1 MKRMLFLL
9 QTPSLFNVSDLQL
22 IAPELILTLAA
33 CVALVMEVILPYKL
47 SKWTA
52 YFSLGGIALA
62 LVSLGAQFKNMGGT
76 FLSSLPTLS
85 PTDGFYGMVHIDG
98 FALIFRALFLIAAA
112 LAIAI
117 SIRYLDIEREQHGEY
132 YALVLFATVGM
143 MFLGSGYD
151 LISLYIALELMAL
164 TFYVLVAFT
173 KRQRRSN
180 EAGMKYFLLGAFS
193 SGILLYGMSLLYGIA
208 GSTNLGVIGQAVND
222 AFLKINAA
230 APDDPIRGLRGL
242 LFVGMIALAAGLFFK
257 VAAVPFHM
265 WAPDAYEGAPT
276 SVTAFLSTGSKAA
289 SFALYA
295 RIFFVALAPM
305 QIDWAPLLAIVAALT
320 IVVGN
325 WAAITQENSK
335 RLLAYSSISN
345 AGYLLLA
352 IIANNTYGNIG
363 LFIYLLVYTLMNM
376 GAFGIVISLRRRGI
390 IGDNV
395 DDMTGLAQKS
405 PGMAA
410 MMAIFML
417 SLGGL
422 PGTGGFIGKYF
433 LLWGLLNRGEV
444 EHKSW
449 YYWLAGWAVIN
460 IVVSFY
466 YYIRFIRVMYLGDRV
481 ADDEPLS
488 LSYPLRAGLAISLI
502 LIIVIGVYPQPFIA
516 LAQKL
521 IPAAPA
527 VAPAA
532 VAPAASKDLE
542 PSQ

>member
-1 MKRMLFLL
+1 MLFLF
-9 QTPSLFNVSDLQL
+9 QTSGILNPRDLQL
-22 IAPELILTLAA
+22 IAPELIITVAA
-33 CVALVMEVILPYKL
+33 CAALVIEVILPYKL
-47 SKWTA
+47 GKWTA
-52 YFSLGGIALA
+52 YSSLAGIGLA
-62 LVSLGAQFKNMGGT
+62 LVSLGAQFISMGGT
-76 FLSSLPTLS
+76 FRFGSLTTLA
-85 PTDGFYGMVHIDG
+85 PIDGFYGMVRIDG
-98 FALIFRALFLIAAA
+98 FALVFRAIFLIAAA

-117 SIRYLDIEREQHGEY
+117 SIRYLDMEREQHGEY
-132 YALVLFATVGM
+132 YSLILFATVGM

-164 TFYVLVAFT
+164 TFYVRVAFT
-173 KRQRRSN
+173 KRDRRSN
-180 EAGMKYFLLGAFS
+180 EAGMKFLLLGAFS
-193 SGILLYGMSLLYGIA
+193 SGILLYGMSVLYGVT
-208 GSTNLGVIGQAVND
+208 GSTNLGEIGRNLNSTGD
-222 AFLKINAA
+222 
-230 APDDPIRGLRGL
+230 LRPL
-242 LFVGMIALAAGLFFK
+242 LLIGMIALAAGLFFK
-257 VAAVPFHM
+257 ISAVPFHM

-295 RIFFVALAPM
+295 RIFFVALGPM
-305 QIDWAPLLAIVAALT
+305 QVDWAPLLGIVAALT

-363 LFIYLLVYTLMNM
+363 LVIYLVVYTLMNM
-376 GAFGIVISLRRRGI
+376 GAFGVIISLRRRGI

-395 DDMTGLAQKS
+395 DDMTGLALKS

-433 LLWGLLNRGEV
+433 LLWGLLSRCDTD
-444 EHKSW
+444 HKSW

-466 YYIRFIRVMYLGDRV
+466 YYIRFIRVMYLGDRI
-481 ADDEPLS
+481 ADEQPLTMS
-488 LSYPLRAGLAISLI
+488 PALKTALIVSLI
-502 LIIVIGVYPQPFIA
+502 GIVFIGAYPQPFIV

-521 IPAAPA
+521 IPAQ
-527 VAPAA
+527 
-532 VAPAASKDLE
+532 PAASSASSKAS
-542 PSQ
+542 PTSQ

>member
-1 MKRMLFLL
+1 MNQFPMLFLF
-9 QTPSLFNVSDLQL
+9 QSSTIISFRDLQL
-22 IAPELILTLAA
+22 IAPELIITAVA

-52 YFSLGGIALA
+52 YFSLAGIALA
-62 LVSLGAQFKNMGGT
+62 LVSLGVQFTSMGGT
-76 FLSSLPTLS
+76 FRLSLLHSLTPI
-85 PTDGFYGMVHIDG
+85 DGFYGMLRIDG
-98 FALIFRALFLIAAA
+98 FALIFRAIFLIAAA

-132 YALVLFATVGM
+132 YSLILFATVGM
-143 MFLGSGYD
+143 LFLANGYD

-173 KRQRRSN
+173 KRDRRSN

-193 SGILLYGMSLLYGIA
+193 SGILLYGMSIIYGVT
-208 GSTNLGVIGQAVND
+208 GSTNLGDIGRSLNSTGD
-222 AFLKINAA
+222 
-230 APDDPIRGLRGL
+230 LRPL
-242 LFVGMIALAAGLFFK
+242 LLIGMIALAAGLFFK

-295 RIFFVALAPM
+295 RIFFVALQPM
-305 QIDWAPLLAIVAALT
+305 QIDWAPLLGIVAALT

-345 AGYLLLA
+345 AGYLLLG
-352 IIANNTYGNIG
+352 IIANNTYGNVG
-363 LFIYLLVYTLMNM
+363 LVIYLIVYTLMNM
-376 GAFGIVISLRRRGI
+376 GAFGVIISLRRRGI

-405 PGMAA
+405 PGLAA
-410 MMAIFML
+410 MMALFML

-422 PGTGGFIGKYF
+422 PATGGFIGKYF
-433 LLWGLLNRGEV
+433 LFWGLLQRGETD
-444 EHKSW
+444 HKSW

-466 YYIRFIRVMYLGDRV
+466 YYIRFIRVMYLGDRLADEQPLTMSPALKTAMV
-481 ADDEPLS
+481 AALV
-488 LSYPLRAGLAISLI
+488 GI
-502 LIIVIGVYPQPFIA
+502 LFIGVYPQPFIV

-521 IPAAPA
+521 IPGPPAAAPA
-527 VAPAA
+527 GPN
-532 VAPAASKDLE
+532 PL

>member
-1 MKRMLFLL
+1 MLFLF
-9 QTPSLFNVSDLQL
+9 QTSGIINPRDLQL
-22 IAPELILTLAA
+22 IAPELIITVAA

-52 YFSLGGIALA
+52 YSSLAGIGLA
-62 LVSLGAQFKNMGGT
+62 LVSLGTQFVSMGGT
-76 FLSSLPTLS
+76 FRLAALQKLS
-85 PTDGFYGMVHIDG
+85 PIDGFYGMVRIDG
-98 FALIFRALFLIAAA
+98 FALLFRAIFLIAAA

-117 SIRYLDIEREQHGEY
+117 SIRYLDVEREQHGEY
-132 YALVLFATVGM
+132 YALILFATVGM

-151 LISLYIALELMAL
+151 LISLYIALELMAV

-173 KRQRRSN
+173 KRERRSN

-193 SGILLYGMSLLYGIA
+193 SGILLYGMSLLYGVT
-208 GSTNLGVIGQAVND
+208 GSTNLGDIGRGVGTAP
-222 AFLKINAA
+222 AA
-230 APDDPIRGLRGL
+230 LRPML
-242 LFVGMIALAAGLFFK
+242 LLGKIALAAGLFFK
-257 VAAVPFHM
+257 IAAVPFHM

-295 RIFFVALAPM
+295 RIFFIALGPM
-305 QIDWAPLLAIVAALT
+305 QIDWAPLLGIVAALT

-363 LFIYLLVYTLMNM
+363 LVIYLLVYTFMNM
-376 GAFGIVISLRRRGI
+376 GAFGIIISLRRRNI

-395 DDMTGLAQKS
+395 DDMTGLSQKA

-410 MMAIFML
+410 MMTIFML

-433 LLWGLLNRGEV
+433 LLWGLLNRGETD
-444 EHKSW
+444 HKSW

-466 YYIRFIRVMYLGDRV
+466 YYIRFIRVMYLGDAT
-481 ADDEPLS
+481 ADEEPLMVS
-488 LSYPLRAGLAISLI
+488 PALRAGLVVSLI
-502 LIIVIGVYPQPFIA
+502 GIIFIGVYPQPFIV

-521 IPAAPA
+521 IPSQ
-527 VAPAA
+527 
-532 VAPAASKDLE
+532 PAASSA
-542 PSQ
+542 PSNPSPASQ

>member
-1 MKRMLFLL
+1 MLFLF
-9 QTPSLFNVSDLQL
+9 QTSSILNYRDLQL
-22 IAPELILTLAA
+22 IAPELIITVSA

-47 SKWTA
+47 GKWTA
-52 YFSLGGIALA
+52 YFSLAGVALA
-62 LVSLGAQFKNMGGT
+62 LMSLGAQFLSMGGT
-76 FLSSLPTLS
+76 FRFGSLPALT
-85 PTDGFYGMVHIDG
+85 PMDGFYGMVHVDG
-98 FALIFRALFLIAAA
+98 FALIFRAIFLIAVA

-132 YALVLFATVGM
+132 YALLLFATAGM
-143 MFLGSGYD
+143 MFLAVGYD

-173 KRQRRSN
+173 KRERRSN

-193 SGILLYGMSLLYGIA
+193 SGILLYGMSVLYGIS
-208 GSTNLGVIGQAVND
+208 GSTNLTKIGAGI
-222 AFLKINAA
+222 AS
-230 APDDPIRGLRGL
+230 APAELRPML
-242 LFVGMIALAAGLFFK
+242 LLGMIALAAGLFFK

-295 RIFFVALAPM
+295 RIFFVALGPL
-305 QIDWAPLLAIVAALT
+305 QVEWAPLLGLVAALT

-335 RLLAYSSISN
+335 RLLAYSSVSN

-352 IIANNTYGNIG
+352 IIANNSYGNIG
-363 LFIYLLVYTLMNM
+363 LVIYLIVYVLMNM
-376 GAFGIVISLRRRGI
+376 GAFGVIISLRRRGI

-395 DDMTGLAQKS
+395 DDMTGLAQKA

-410 MMAIFML
+410 MMAVFML

-422 PGTGGFIGKYF
+422 PGTGGFMGKWY
-433 LLWGLLNRGEV
+433 LLWGLFDRAQTD
-444 EHKSW
+444 HKNW

-481 ADDEPLS
+481 ADEEPLT
-488 LSYPLRAGLAISLI
+488 LSRPLQTAMVVALLGI
-502 LIIVIGVYPQPFIA
+502 LFIGIYPQPFIV

-521 IPAAPA
+521 IPSQTPATAPLAPVPTAAAP
-527 VAPAA
+527 
-532 VAPAASKDLE
+532 L
-542 PSQ
+542 Q

>member
-1 MKRMLFLL
+1 MNFLL
-9 QTPSLFNVSDLQL
+9 QTSGIINIRDLQL
-22 IAPELILTLAA
+22 IAPELILTTVA
-33 CVALVMEVILPYKL
+33 CLALVMEVVLPYKL

-52 YFSLGGIALA
+52 YFSLSGVALA
-62 LVSLGAQFKNMGGT
+62 LISLSAQFISMGGT
-76 FLSSLPTLS
+76 FRLAGLQNLS
-85 PTDGFYGMVHIDG
+85 PMDGFNGMLRIDG
-98 FALIFRALFLIAAA
+98 FALVFRAIFLIAAA
-112 LAIAI
+112 LTIGI
-117 SIRYLDIEREQHGEY
+117 SMRYLDIEREQHGEY
-132 YALVLFATVGM
+132 YALILFATVGM
-143 MFLGSGYD
+143 MFLGNGYD

-208 GSTNLGVIGQAVND
+208 GTTNLGQMSEKLGAVP
-222 AFLKINAA
+222 AEVR
-230 APDDPIRGLRGL
+230 PL
-242 LFVGMIALAAGLFFK
+242 LLLGMIALAAGLFFK
-257 VAAVPFHM
+257 IAAVPFHM

-295 RIFFVALAPM
+295 RIFFVALGPM
-305 QIDWAPLLAIVAALT
+305 QIDWAPLLGIVAALT

-325 WAAITQENSK
+325 WAAVTQENSK

-345 AGYLLLA
+345 AGYLLLGL
-352 IIANNTYGNIG
+352 IANNAYGNIG
-363 LFIYLLVYTLMNM
+363 LVIYLLVYTLMNV
-376 GAFGIVISLRRRGI
+376 GAFGVIISLRRRGI

-395 DDMTGLAQKS
+395 DDLTGLSEKA

-433 LLWGLLNRGEV
+433 LLWGLLQRGDTM
-444 EHKSW
+444 HKSW

-481 ADDEPLS
+481 ADEEPLMIS
-488 LSYPLRAGLAISLI
+488 PALRTAMIAALVG
-502 LIIVIGVYPQPFIA
+502 VIFIGIYPQPFIV

-521 IPAAPA
+521 IPSQ
-527 VAPAA
+527 
-532 VAPAASKDLE
+532 AASAPPPPDSTSPFATK
-542 PSQ
+542 

>member
-1 MKRMLFLL
+1 MLL
-9 QTPSLFNVSDLQL
+9 QINSTALFNLHDLQL
-22 IAPELILTLAA
+22 IAPELILTAIA
-33 CVALVMEVILPYKL
+33 CLALVIEVILPYKL

-52 YFSLGGIALA
+52 YFSLAGIALA
-62 LVSLGAQFKNMGGT
+62 LISLTAQFFDMGGT
-76 FLSSLPTLS
+76 FSLGALQNLSAV
-85 PTDGFYGMVHIDG
+85 DGFYGMVRIDG
-98 FALIFRALFLIAAA
+98 FALVFNAIFLVAAA

-117 SIRYLDIEREQHGEY
+117 STRYLDIEREQHGEY
-132 YALVLFATVGM
+132 YALILFATVGM

-151 LISLYIALELMAL
+151 LISLYIGLELMAV

-173 KRQRRSN
+173 KRQKPSN

-193 SGILLYGMSLLYGIA
+193 SGILLYGISLLYGIA
-208 GSTNLGVIGQAVND
+208 GSTNLGEMGKNLASGG
-222 AFLKINAA
+222 AE
-230 APDDPIRGLRGL
+230 LRPML
-242 LFVGMIALAAGLFFK
+242 LLGMIALAAGLFFK

-305 QIDWAPLLAIVAALT
+305 RVDWAPLLGLVAALT

-325 WAAITQENSK
+325 WAAVTQENSK

-352 IIANNTYGNIG
+352 LVANNTYGNIG
-363 LFIYLLVYTLMNM
+363 LVIYLLVYTLMNM

-395 DDMTGLAQKS
+395 DDMTGLAQKA
-405 PGMAA
+405 PGIAA

-433 LLWGLLNRGEV
+433 LLWGLFDRARADGKN
-444 EHKSW
+444 W

-466 YYIRFIRVMYLGDRV
+466 YYIRFIRVMYLGDGV
-481 ADDEPLS
+481 ADQEPLS
-488 LSYPLRAGLAISLI
+488 LSPALRTALLTSLVG
-502 LIIVIGVYPQPFIA
+502 IVFIGIYPQPFIV

-521 IPAAPA
+521 MPQIGA
-527 VAPAA
+527 VNSL
-532 VAPAASKDLE
+532 VLK
-542 PSQ
+542 

>member
-1 MKRMLFLL
+1 MLFLF
-9 QTPSLFNVSDLQL
+9 QTSGILNYRDLQL
-22 IAPELILTLAA
+22 IAPELIITVIA

-47 SKWTA
+47 GKWTA
-52 YFSLGGIALA
+52 YFSLGGVALA
-62 LVSLGAQFKNMGGT
+62 LVSLGAQFLSMGGT
-76 FLSSLPTLS
+76 FRFSSLPTLT
-85 PTDGFYGMVHIDG
+85 PMDGFYGMVHVDG
-98 FALIFRALFLIAAA
+98 FALIFRAIFLIAVA

-132 YALVLFATVGM
+132 YALLLFATVGM
-143 MFLGSGYD
+143 MFLAVGYD

-173 KRQRRSN
+173 KRERRSN

-193 SGILLYGMSLLYGIA
+193 SGILLYGMSVLYGIT
-208 GSTNLGVIGQAVND
+208 GSTNLAQMGTGIAS
-222 AFLKINAA
+222 
-230 APDDPIRGLRGL
+230 APTEMRPML
-242 LFVGMIALAAGLFFK
+242 LLGMIALAAGLFFK
-257 VAAVPFHM
+257 IAAVPFHM

-305 QIDWAPLLAIVAALT
+305 QIDWAPLLGIVAALT

-352 IIANNTYGNIG
+352 IIANNSYGNIG
-363 LFIYLLVYTLMNM
+363 LVIYLIVYVFMNM
-376 GAFGIVISLRRRGI
+376 GAFGVIISLRRRGI

-395 DDMTGLAQKS
+395 DDMTGLAQKA

-433 LLWGLLNRGEV
+433 LLYGLFDRARADGKN
-444 EHKSW
+444 W
-449 YYWLAGWAVIN
+449 YIWLATWAAIN
-460 IVVSFY
+460 IVVSFFY
-466 YYIRFIRVMYLGDRV
+466 YLRFIRVMYLGDRIADAQPLTMSPALRTALV
-481 ADDEPLS
+481 ATLV
-488 LSYPLRAGLAISLI
+488 GI
-502 LIIVIGVYPQPFIA
+502 LFIGVYPQPFIV

-521 IPAAPA
+521 FPAQTSATAPPAATSPA
-527 VAPAA
+527 P
-532 VAPAASKDLE
+532 L
-542 PSQ
+542 Q

>member
-1 MKRMLFLL
+1 MLFLL
-9 QTPSLFNVSDLQL
+9 QATSLFNVRDLQL
-22 IAPELILTLAA
+22 IAPELILTVVA
-33 CVALVMEVILPYKL
+33 CVVLVMEVVLPYRL

-52 YFSLGGIALA
+52 YFSLVGIALA
-62 LVSLGAQFKNMGGT
+62 LVSLAALFMSIGGT
-76 FLSSLPTLS
+76 FRFGNLTALTPL
-85 PTDGFYGMVHIDG
+85 DGFWGMVRIDG
-98 FALIFRALFLIAAA
+98 FALLFKGIFLIAAA

-117 SIRYLDIEREQHGEY
+117 SIRFLDLEREQHGEY

-193 SGILLYGMSLLYGIA
+193 SGILLYGMSLIYGVA
-208 GSTNLGVIGQAVND
+208 GSTNLGDIGRNLAG
-222 AFLKINAA
+222 AG
-230 APDDPIRGLRGL
+230 PELRPL
-242 LFVGMIALAAGLFFK
+242 LLLGMIALAAGLFFK

-295 RIFFVALAPM
+295 RIFFVALEPM
-305 QIDWAPLLAIVAALT
+305 QVDWAPLLGIVAALT

-345 AGYLLLA
+345 AGYLLLG
-352 IIANNTYGNIG
+352 IVANNAYGNIG

-376 GAFGIVISLRRRGI
+376 GAFGIIISLRRRGI

-395 DDMTGLAQKS
+395 DDMTGLAQKA

-433 LLWGLLNRGEV
+433 LLWGLLARGDAESR
-444 EHKSW
+444 SW

-488 LSYPLRAGLAISLI
+488 MSPALRAGLVFSLVMII
-502 LIIVIGVYPQPFIA
+502 LIGIYPQPFIA

-521 IPAAPA
+521 MPAA
-527 VAPAA
+527 AA
-532 VAPAASKDLE
+532 TIAPAASNTPA
-542 PSQ
+542 PSE

>member
-1 MKRMLFLL
+1 MFLL
-9 QTPSLFNVSDLQL
+9 FQTPSLFNLHDLQL
-22 IAPELILTLAA
+22 IAPELILTAIG
-33 CVALVMEVILPYKL
+33 CVVLVMEVILPYKL

-52 YFSLGGIALA
+52 YFSLAGVALA
-62 LVSLGAQFKNMGGT
+62 TVSVGALFVNAGGT
-76 FLSSLPTLS
+76 FRLGSLQTLVA
-85 PTDGFYGMVHIDG
+85 TDGFYGMVRIDG
-98 FALIFRALFLIAAA
+98 FALLFKTIFLIAAA

-117 SIRYLDIEREQHGEY
+117 SIRFLDIEREQHGEY
-132 YALVLFATVGM
+132 YALLLFATVGM
-143 MFLGSGYD
+143 MFLGSGFD
-151 LISLYIALELMAL
+151 LISLYIALELMAV

-193 SGILLYGMSLLYGIA
+193 SGVLLYGMSLLYGVS
-208 GSTNLGVIGQAVND
+208 GSTNLAEIGKGIAG
-222 AFLKINAA
+222 AG
-230 APDDPIRGLRGL
+230 PELRPML
-242 LFVGMIALAAGLFFK
+242 LLGMIALAAGLFFK

-276 SVTAFLSTGSKAA
+276 PVTAFLSTGSKAA

-295 RIFFVALAPM
+295 RIFFVALEPM
-305 QIDWAPLLAIVAALT
+305 QVDWAPLLGIVAALT

-325 WAAITQENSK
+325 WAAVTQENSK

-352 IIANNTYGNIG
+352 VVANNTYGNIG
-363 LFIYLLVYTLMNM
+363 LVIYLLVYTLMNM
-376 GAFGIVISLRRRGI
+376 GAFGIVISLRRHGI

-395 DDMTGLAQKS
+395 DDMTGLAQKA

-410 MMAIFML
+410 MMGIFML

-433 LLWGLLNRGEV
+433 LLWGLLRRGDTD
-444 EHKSW
+444 HKSW
-449 YYWLAGWAVIN
+449 YYWLAAWAVIN
-460 IVVSFY
+460 IVISFY

-481 ADDEPLS
+481 ADAEPLS
-488 LSYPLRAGLAISLI
+488 MSPALKTALVAALVGI
-502 LIIVIGVYPQPFIA
+502 LFIGIYPQPFIV

-521 IPAAPA
+521 MPSQ
-527 VAPAA
+527 
-532 VAPAASKDLE
+532 AASTPVASK
-542 PSQ
+542 

>member
-1 MKRMLFLL
+1 MTFLF
-9 QTPSLFNVSDLQL
+9 QTTVISIRDLQL
-22 IAPELILTLAA
+22 IAPEIILAVTA
-33 CVALVMEVILPYKL
+33 CIALVIEVILPYKL

-52 YFSLGGIALA
+52 HFSLAGIALA
-62 LVSLGAQFKNMGGT
+62 LISLGAQFLSMGGT
-76 FLSSLPTLS
+76 FKLDALQNLTAV
-85 PTDGFYGMVHIDG
+85 DGFFGMIRIDG
-98 FALIFRALFLIAAA
+98 FALVFKAIFLVAAA
-112 LAIAI
+112 LAILIAM
-117 SIRYLDIEREQHGEY
+117 RYLDIEREQHGEY

-151 LISLYIALELMAL
+151 LISLYISLELMAV

-173 KRQRRSN
+173 KRERRSN

-193 SGILLYGMSLLYGIA
+193 SGILLYGMSLLYGVT
-208 GSTNLGVIGQAVND
+208 GSTNLGDIGRSVGAS
-222 AFLKINAA
+222 
-230 APDDPIRGLRGL
+230 APGTPMRPVML
-242 LFVGMIALAAGLFFK
+242 LGMIALAAGLFFK
-257 VAAVPFHM
+257 IAAVPFHM

-276 SVTAFLSTGSKAA
+276 SVTAFLATGSKAA

-305 QIDWAPLLAIVAALT
+305 QIDWAPLLGIVAALT

-345 AGYLLLA
+345 AGYLLLG
-352 IIANNTYGNIG
+352 IIANNTYGNVG
-363 LFIYLLVYTLMNM
+363 LVIYLLVYTLMNM
-376 GAFGIVISLRRRGI
+376 GAFGIIISLRRRGI
-390 IGDNV
+390 ICDNV
-395 DDMTGLAQKS
+395 DDMTGLAQKA

-410 MMAIFML
+410 MMGIFML

-433 LLWGLLNRGEV
+433 LLWGLLVRGETD
-444 EHKSW
+444 HKSW

-481 ADDEPLS
+481 ADAEPLTMS
-488 LSYPLRAGLAISLI
+488 PALRAAMIFALVGI
-502 LIIVIGVYPQPFIA
+502 LFIGIYPQPFIV

-521 IPAAPA
+521 LPSKSAGPTTANAAPSTN
-527 VAPAA
+527 VEGT
-532 VAPAASKDLE
+532 K
-542 PSQ
+542 

>member
-1 MKRMLFLL
+1 MLLF
-9 QTPSLFNVSDLQL
+9 QASAVFNVHDLQL
-22 IAPELILTLAA
+22 IAPELILTAIA
-33 CVALVMEVILPYKL
+33 CLALVMEVILPYKL

-52 YFSLGGIALA
+52 YFSLAGIALA
-62 LVSLGAQFKNMGGT
+62 LISLAAQFKSIGGT
-76 FLSSLPTLS
+76 LSLNALQGVTA
-85 PTDGFYGMVHIDG
+85 TDGFYGMVHIDG
-98 FALIFRALFLIAAA
+98 FALVFRAIFLIAAG
-112 LAIAI
+112 LTIAI
-117 SIRYLDIEREQHGEY
+117 SMRYLDIEHEQHGEY
-132 YALVLFATVGM
+132 YALILFATVGM

-151 LISLYIALELMAL
+151 LISLYIALELMAV

-208 GSTNLGVIGQAVND
+208 GSTNLGEMGTK
-222 AFLKINAA
+222 LSA
-230 APDDPIRGLRGL
+230 APAELRPVL
-242 LFVGMIALAAGLFFK
+242 LLGMIALAAGLFFK

-295 RIFFVALAPM
+295 RIFFVALGPM
-305 QIDWAPLLAIVAALT
+305 QIDWAPLLGIVAALT

-325 WAAITQENSK
+325 WAAVTQENSK

-345 AGYLLLA
+345 AGYLLLGL
-352 IIANNTYGNIG
+352 IANNTYGNIG
-363 LFIYLLVYTLMNM
+363 LAIYLLVYTLMNI
-376 GAFGIVISLRRRGI
+376 GAFGVIISLRRRGI

-395 DDMTGLAQKS
+395 DDMTGLAQKA

-410 MMAIFML
+410 MMGIFML

-433 LLWGLLNRGEV
+433 LLWGLLQRGEAA
-444 EHKSW
+444 HKSW
-449 YYWLAGWAVIN
+449 YYWLTGWAVIN

-466 YYIRFIRVMYLGDRV
+466 YYIRFIRVMYLGDRI
-481 ADDEPLS
+481 ADEEPLTMS
-488 LSYPLRAGLAISLI
+488 PALRTAMIVSLI
-502 LIIVIGVYPQPFIA
+502 GIVFIGVYPQPFIV

-521 IPAAPA
+521 IPAQ
-527 VAPAA
+527 
-532 VAPAASKDLE
+532 PAASSASSKAS
-542 PSQ
+542 PTSQ

>member
-1 MKRMLFLL
+1 MLFLF
-9 QTPSLFNVSDLQL
+9 QTGLFNFRDLQL
-22 IAPELILTLAA
+22 IAPELIITVAA
-33 CVALVMEVILPYKL
+33 CAALVMEVILPYKL

-52 YFSLGGIALA
+52 YSSLAGIGLA
-62 LVSLGAQFKNMGGT
+62 LVSLGAQFLSMGGT
-76 FLSSLPTLS
+76 FRLATLTNLSAI
-85 PTDGFYGMVHIDG
+85 DGFYGMVRVDG
-98 FALIFRALFLIAAA
+98 FALLFRAIFLIAAA

-117 SIRYLDIEREQHGEY
+117 SIRFLDIEREQHGEY
-132 YALVLFATVGM
+132 YSLILFATVGM

-151 LISLYIALELMAL
+151 LISLYISLELMAL

-173 KRQRRSN
+173 KRERRSN

-193 SGILLYGMSLLYGIA
+193 SGILLYGMSVLYGVT
-208 GSTNLGVIGQAVND
+208 GSTNLGEIGRNLSSTGD
-222 AFLKINAA
+222 
-230 APDDPIRGLRGL
+230 LRPLVL
-242 LFVGMIALAAGLFFK
+242 LGMIALAAGLFFK
-257 VAAVPFHM
+257 IAAVPFHM

-295 RIFFVALAPM
+295 RIFFVALGPM
-305 QIDWAPLLAIVAALT
+305 QVDWAPLLGIVAALT

-352 IIANNTYGNIG
+352 IIANNSYGNIG
-363 LFIYLLVYTLMNM
+363 LVIYLVVYTLMNM
-376 GAFGIVISLRRRGI
+376 GAFGVIISLRRRGI

-395 DDMTGLAQKS
+395 DDMTGLAQKA

-433 LLWGLLNRGEV
+433 LLWGLLSRGETD
-444 EHKSW
+444 HKSW

-466 YYIRFIRVMYLGDRV
+466 YYIRFIRVMYLGDRI
-481 ADDEPLS
+481 ADAEPLTMS
-488 LSYPLRAGLAISLI
+488 PALKTAMVAALVG
-502 LIIVIGVYPQPFIA
+502 IIVIGVYPQPFIV

-521 IPAAPA
+521 IPAI
-527 VAPAA
+527 AA
-532 VAPAASKDLE
+532 TATPAASNV
-542 PSQ
+542 PTGPQ

>member
-1 MKRMLFLL
+1 MIFLL
-9 QTPSLFNVSDLQL
+9 QTAGFFNLADLKL
-22 IAPELILTLAA
+22 IAPELILTTIA
-33 CVALVMEVILPYKL
+33 CVALVIEVILPYKL

-52 YFSLGGIALA
+52 WISLTGIALA
-62 LVSLGAQFKNMGGT
+62 LVSLGAQFLDIGGT
-76 FLSSLPTLS
+76 FSLNALKDLTPAT
-85 PTDGFYGMVHIDG
+85 GFYGMVRIDG
-98 FALIFRALFLIAAA
+98 FAILFKAIFLISAA

-117 SIRYLDIEREQHGEY
+117 STRYLDIEREQHGEY
-132 YALVLFATVGM
+132 YALILFATVGM

-151 LISLYIALELMAL
+151 LISLYIALELMAV

-173 KRQRRSN
+173 KRERRSN

-193 SGILLYGMSLLYGIA
+193 SGILLYGMSLLYGVA
-208 GSTNLGVIGQAVND
+208 GSTNLGDIGTAISLSLSQV
-222 AFLKINAA
+222 KSA
-230 APDDPIRGLRGL
+230 APTDAIVGLRSL
-242 LFVGMIALAAGLFFK
+242 LLLGMVALGAGLFFK

-295 RIFFVALAPM
+295 RIFFVALGPM
-305 QIDWAPLLAIVAALT
+305 RTDWAPLLGIVAALT

-325 WAAITQENSK
+325 WAAVTQENSK

-345 AGYLLLA
+345 AGYLLIG
-352 IIANNTYGNIG
+352 IIAQNQYGNIG
-363 LFIYLLVYTLMNM
+363 LTIYLLVYTLMNM

-395 DDMTGLAQKS
+395 DDMTGLAHKA

-410 MMAIFML
+410 MMGIFML

-422 PGTGGFIGKYF
+422 PATGGFIGKWY
-433 LLWGLLNRGEV
+433 LLWGLFDRARADGKN
-444 EHKSW
+444 W

-466 YYIRFIRVMYLGDRV
+466 YYIRFIRVIYLGDRV
-481 ADDEPLS
+481 ADEQPLT
-488 LSYPLRAGLAISLI
+488 LSPALRTALVVSLI
-502 LIIVIGVYPQPFIA
+502 GIIFIGIYPQPFIS

-521 IPAAPA
+521 MPYQAPSNATAPA
-527 VAPAA
+527 SKA
-532 VAPAASKDLE
+532 VISK
-542 PSQ
+542 